1 LGCRDGEGRIPNF
14 KDSQLALHGE
24 STDILGLSTDDAWI
38 SIDIYRYP
46 YISIDI
52 CGNPWISMNT
62 HRYP

>member
-1 LGCRDGEGRIPNF
+1 MPGLGKGIPNF

-46 YISIDI
+46 
-52 CGNPWISMNT
+52 WISVDI
-62 HRYP
+62 H